1 MLRKKKIN
9 REGEV
14 EDSGKNQNNLK
25 EQSSRG
31 DGIKA
36 TGGSGHRYRY
46 WLFLK
51 KEIDVFFPVIKGIEE
66 RKVIDVNKFV
76 GER

>member
-46 WLFLK
+46 
-51 KEIDVFFPVIKGIEE
+51 
-66 RKVIDVNKFV
+66 
-76 GER
+76 